1 MKAAGVDE
9 IKLNLQCATP
19 KLLARVCPDLDRE
32 NILDRI
38 CDSVE
43 IFGKGRVI
51 TNIIFGFG
59 ETDAELESAI
69 EDVCRMGSIPTVRAL
84 RINTF
89 NREPLTEVLGTLTPV
104 SPKRAMDVAVLLKDI
119 MERYGLTTKT
129 SVTMCLECGCCDLV
143 PFRDL

>member
-38 CDSVE
+38 RDSVE

-89 NREPLTEVLGTLTPV
+89 NREPLTRSL
-104 SPKRAMDVAVLLKDI
+104 
-119 MERYGLTTKT
+119 ERSLPCPPRGQWMWP
-129 SVTMCLECGCCDLV
+129 SC
-143 PFRDL
+143 